1 MAQFVQPD
9 ALDTALATLAGGRFT
24 PLAGGTDLYPSQVGR
39 RLDADLLDVTT
50 IPELRR
56 IDVGPAGV
64 RIGATATWS
73 DVLGC
78 TGLPSWFRGLRQA
91 AREVGGVQ
99 IQNAGTVAGN
109 LCNASP
115 AADGVPALLA
125 LEASVELASVRGR
138 RVCPLGAFVTGP
150 RRTAREAD
158 EMVTA
163 VIVPPWRPATRSSF
177 LKLGARRYLVISIA
191 MVAVTLEPDGHGN
204 VARAAVAVGACSPVA
219 VRLPALE
226 ARLVGRS
233 LDARLAD
240 VVRDDD
246 CAGLAPIDDVRAS
259 AAYRREAAVE
269 LVRRAIADAVAA
281 GEGAK

>member
-9 ALDTALATLAGGRFT
+9 ALDLALATLAAGRFT
-24 PLAGGTDLYPSQVGR
+24 PLAGGTDLFPAHVGR
-39 RLDADLLDVTT
+39 RLDADLLDLTA

-56 IDVGPAGV
+56 IDVGATGI

-73 DVLGC
+73 DVLDC
-78 TGLPSWFRGLRQA
+78 AALPSWFRGLRQA

-109 LCNASP
+109 VCNASP

-125 LEASVELASVRGR
+125 LDAAVELASARGR
-138 RVCPLGAFVTGP
+138 RVLPLGAFVTGP
-150 RRTAREAD
+150 RRTARSAD

-163 VIVPPWRPATRSSF
+163 VIVPPWRPGTRSSF

-191 MVAVTLEPDGHGN
+191 MVAATLEPDADGN
-204 VARAAVAVGACSPVA
+204 VARAAIAVGACSPVA

-226 ARLVGRS
+226 ARLVGRP
-233 LDARLAD
+233 LDARLAE
-240 VVRDDD
+240 VVAEDDR
-246 CAGLAPIDDVRAS
+246 AVLAPIDDVRAS
-259 AAYRREAAVE
+259 ATYRSEAAIE

-281 GEGAK
+281 GEGTR